1 MLSWQRIS
9 TLVRRT
15 KGPLFFFDERELQ
28 EPIVV
33 LPLSVY
39 ESLLRP
45 EEKKGEGERIR
56 VPVRLETI
64 PPTKIEEGGRLV
76 EEKTLAPDLRSID
89 SEPEQ
94 ILVMQKPTETPL
106 ASPEAAESPAI
117 MTPPASFVDERSF
130 EERFYFQPPLAE
142 EYR

>member
-9 TLVRRT
+9 TLIRRT

-28 EPIVV
+28 EPIVI

-45 EEKKGEGERIR
+45 EDKKGESEVIR
-56 VPVRLETI
+56 VPVRLEQVST
-64 PPTKIEEGGRLV
+64 PQAVVQMTMAEERSF
-76 EEKTLAPDLRSID
+76 APDLRSEESIPRRSGVGSDPGVSSD
-89 SEPEQ
+89 SIATSEQ
-94 ILVMQKPTETPL
+94 PL
-106 ASPEAAESPAI
+106 I
-117 MTPPASFVDERSF
+117 VTPPASFIDERNL
-130 EERFYFQPPLAE
+130 EERFYFQPPVSD